1 MTKVHPNAAA
11 SASAAA
17 AAASSDHEK
26 TSSIDDEVPVVLTV
40 WKKSLLLNCNGFT
53 VFDCQGNLVFRVDNY
68 SARSKDEILLMD
80 AAGTPLLTIR
90 RKRLGLTEK
99 WLVFEGESGGKA
111 EARYS
116 AKKQVNLLN
125 PKCLA
130 QVMSLA
136 SSNKYKI
143 EGSYTQRCCGV
154 YDEKR
159 RRVVEIRKKE
169 AAVGGVAFGADV
181 FRLIVLPDLDPA
193 LAMAFVILLNQM
205 FGSSNS

>member
-11 SASAAA
+11 
-17 AAASSDHEK
+17 AASTSSNHEK
-26 TSSIDDEVPVVLTV
+26 TSSIDDEVPVALTV

-68 SARSKDEILLMD
+68 SAQSKDEILLMD

-90 RKRLGLTEK
+90 RKRLGLADK
-99 WLVFEGESGGKA
+99 WLVFEGESGVKP
-111 EARYS
+111 RYS

-125 PKCLA
+125 AKFLA
-130 QVMSLA
+130 RVMSL
-136 SSNKYKI
+136 SSSSKYDI

-159 RRVVEIRKKE
+159 RRVVEIKKKE

-181 FRLIVLPDLDPA
+181 FRLIVHPNTDST
-193 LAMAFVILLNQM
+193 LAMAFVILLDQM
-205 FGSSNS
+205 FGSSSS

>member
-11 SASAAA
+11 AATC
-17 AAASSDHEK
+17 SDHEK
-26 TSSIDDEVPVVLTV
+26 TSSIDGEVPVVLTV

-90 RKRLGLTEK
+90 RKRLGLADK
-99 WLVFEGESGGKA
+99 WLVFEGESGVKP
-111 EARYS
+111 RYS
-116 AKKQVNLLN
+116 AKRQVNLLKA
-125 PKCLA
+125 KCLA
-130 QVMSLA
+130 QVMSLSPP
-136 SSNKYKI
+136 SSSGGESKYEI
-143 EGSYTQRCCGV
+143 GGSYTQRRCEV

-159 RRVVEIRKKE
+159 RRVAEIKKKE

-181 FRLIVLPDLDPA
+181 FRLIVHPDMDSA
-193 LAMAFVILLNQM
+193 LAMAFIILLDQM
-205 FGSSNS
+205 FGSSSS